1 LTIKI
6 GVGEVGEPKLE
17 KTFWF
22 YAKKEKLNVTL
33 KNLKEEG
40 QGL

>member
-1 LTIKI
+1 MSRRL
-6 GVGEVGEPKLE
+6 GELKPE
-17 KTFWF
+17 KTVRF
-22 YAKKEKLNVTL
+22 YSKKEKLNVTL